1 MFKKIVNNLCVF
13 NGNNLGNNSYLL
25 MNNNHCVVIDPSSY
39 ASDLISYIDS
49 NNLTLDAILLT
60 HAHYDHIESIN
71 DLIVYFNVKV
81 YCHKNEE
88 IVVNKYHCS
97 KDIAN
102 IEWKPIENSFIYFDS
117 NELIL
122 NNFKFEVL
130 YTPGHTA
137 GGVCYRYNNLIFTGD
152 TIFYNSIGRWDLQ
165 TADGQQLFESVRK
178 FINWAKHDDL
188 ILSGHDSVYRH
199 YSEVERV
206 NPYIVHF
213 KGVK

>member
-81 YCHKNEE
+81 YCHK
-88 IVVNKYHCS
+88 KLLMS
-97 KDIAN
+97 R
-102 IEWKPIENSFIYFDS
+102 NSGM
-117 NELIL
+117 L
-122 NNFKFEVL
+122 V
-130 YTPGHTA
+130 
-137 GGVCYRYNNLIFTGD
+137 
-152 TIFYNSIGRWDLQ
+152 
-165 TADGQQLFESVRK
+165 
-178 FINWAKHDDL
+178 
-188 ILSGHDSVYRH
+188 
-199 YSEVERV
+199 
-206 NPYIVHF
+206 
-213 KGVK
+213 